1 MGGGALIKIQ
11 ICGELDSLKGHLR
24 NLYFKLDSQ
33 IIQESGNALSKFWMD
48 VKNWFM
54 LTLLY
59 ML

>member
-33 IIQESGNALSKFWMD
+33 LIQESGNALSKFWRD
-48 VKNWFM
+48 GCEELV
-54 LTLLY
+54 
-59 ML
+59 